1 MINYFIISSNGTSTE
16 AIKKL
21 LYYNRKFAKSFR
33 NQEEFQSFISD
44 DDFGVLFITSSS
56 AYDLYDLCGD
66 ISIQMPNLKIIL
78 IAHEDEIDYK
88 KAMYVGATDVI
99 PLNFEEQEWKQA
111 LVKAE
116 SIIEIKLE
124 EAEKKFDRKPART
137 ITVASTKGGI
147 GKTTI
152 SVNLAVAFAKQGVK
166 VAVIDLDLQF
176 GDVPLLLDL
185 QPKQTIYEWLKESY
199 ENGDG
204 KVNPYITYD
213 PKTKVSVLA
222 APTSPEFAELIT
234 GEHIS
239 TILSQLKKEFDVII
253 VDTPPSFVETS
264 LVAIEN
270 SEEILLITSL
280 DLPALKNGK
289 LAMDTFELLGLKD
302 KVKILLNRD
311 TKMEGMDQSS
321 VEKIVGQNLELSI
334 PSDYKTV
341 ISSINLGIPFVIR
354 SPKTNV
360 AKSIEKLVRRIDSNK
375 DANKTRSKREK
386 KQFSFFRKR
395 H

>member
-1 MINYFIISSNGTSTE
+1 MINYFIISSNGPSTE

-21 LYYNRKFAKSFR
+21 LYYDRKFAKSFR
-33 NQEEFQSFISD
+33 NREEFQSFISD
-44 DDFGVLFITSSS
+44 DDYGVLFITSSS
-56 AYDLYDLCGD
+56 AYDFYDLCGD
-66 ISIQMPNLKIIL
+66 ISLQMPNLKIIL

-124 EAEKKFDRKPART
+124 EAEKKFDRNPART

-152 SVNLAVAFAKQGVK
+152 SVNLAVAFAKQAVN
-166 VAVIDLDLQF
+166 VAIIDLDLQF

-222 APTSPEFAELIT
+222 APSSPEFAELIT

-239 TILSQLKKEFDVII
+239 TILSQLQKEFDVII

-270 SEEILLITSL
+270 SEDILLITSL

-289 LAMDTFELLGLKD
+289 LAMDTFELLGLRD

-321 VEKIVGQNLELSI
+321 VEKIIGQNLELSI

-360 AKSIEKLVRRIDSNK
+360 AKSIEKLVKRIDSNK
-375 DANKTRSKREK
+375 DGNETRRKRK
-386 KQFSFFRKR
+386 KKRFSFFRWR